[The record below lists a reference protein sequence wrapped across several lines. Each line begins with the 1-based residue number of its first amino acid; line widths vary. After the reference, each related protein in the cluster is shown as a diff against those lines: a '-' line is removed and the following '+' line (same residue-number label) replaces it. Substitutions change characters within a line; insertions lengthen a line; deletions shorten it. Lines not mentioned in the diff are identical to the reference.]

1 MKHSPGGAN
10 DGGLSIIAPGM
21 RVEGEIVTSG
31 VVKVEGTVVGAI
43 NAEQQVLVAGGG
55 RVEGDVRT
63 REAII
68 GGAVHGAIFAGER
81 VEVQPSATVHGDIT
95 TFRLLIHEGGE
106 VNGLVRMG
114 QPADVLSEAAARTLA
129 AMHSDTGPA

>member
-1 MKHSPGGAN
+1 MKNPHATTGE
-10 DGGLSIIAPGM
+10 GGLSIIAPGM

-31 VVKVEGTVVGAI
+31 VVKVEGTVVGTI

-55 RVEGDVRT
+55 RVEGDLRT

-68 GGAVHGAIFAGER
+68 GGLVQGGVFAQER
-81 VEVQPSATVHGDIT
+81 VEIQPAAAVHGDIT

-106 VNGLVRMG
+106 VNGLIRMG
-114 QPADVLSEAAARTLA
+114 PPESFGA
-129 AMHSDTGPA
+129 SDTGGSDKHASASVR